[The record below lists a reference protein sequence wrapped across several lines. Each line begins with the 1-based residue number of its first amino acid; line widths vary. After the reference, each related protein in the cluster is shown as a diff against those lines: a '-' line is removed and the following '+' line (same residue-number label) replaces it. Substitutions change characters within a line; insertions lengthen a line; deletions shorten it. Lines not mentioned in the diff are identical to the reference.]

1 MPDERRRYFRI
12 EDTVSFTVEPID
24 VNELQTQIDDFWD
37 DQQAYAVRHQ
47 FNHQLEQ
54 HLADFKMIEKNMP
67 ELARYLSVLQ
77 TQIDNLTAKVLP
89 EQTSIANNTQKISL
103 SGQGM
108 AYTSDQKL
116 TTDDTVELYLKLL
129 PTGQMIKI
137 YAQVVEVESL
147 STQISEQISEQYR
160 ISLDFTH
167 IYESDQ
173 ELLIKRIHA
182 QQLKDIAA
190 ARSTAN

>member
-12 EDTVSFTVEPID
+12 EDNVSFTVAKID
-24 VNELQTQIDDFWD
+24 PGELQSQIDDFWD
-37 DQQAYAVRHQ
+37 DQQAYAARHQ

-54 HLADFKMIEKNMP
+54 HLADFKVIEKNMP
-67 ELARYLSVLQ
+67 ELARYLTVLQ
-77 TQIDNLTAKVLP
+77 AQIDNLTAKVLP
-89 EQTSIANNTQKISL
+89 EQTSIANDRQKVSL

-129 PTGQMIKI
+129 STGQMIKI
-137 YAQVVEVESL
+137 FAQVIDVEPL
-147 STQISEQISEQYR
+147 SGLVPEQYR

-173 ELLIKRIHA
+173 EILVKRIHV

-190 ARSTAN
+190 ARSTVS